1 MPRPASANVGE
12 QALRVLGEVV
22 LHAANQLEDLLPPEA
37 RIHLIRAQRELLLA
51 AIATL
56 EHHQAPPPAGRG
68 SRRVRRISLD

>member
-1 MPRPASANVGE
+1 MPRPTPGNVGE
-12 QALRVLGEVV
+12 QALRTLGDAI